1 MTRWMRWVC
10 LVLGASVAAA
20 GCHTSTAA
28 VSVTITPSAAT
39 VLLNNAVQFSAAV
52 SNSTETVTWSV
63 NTVNGGNSTVGTI
76 NTSGLYTAP
85 SSIPPNTTITVGAA
99 VQNTSATASA
109 TVTLVSGLSVTVT
122 PSTFTIGTGET
133 LPFFATVTGVPFNA
147 VTSTCNSANP
157 SSGLPLCTAVTWTI
171 TGSGT
176 INSSTGLYTA
186 PGTATTATI
195 TATSIY
201 DSSATANATV
211 TVVAGA
217 DPTLTS
223 VSPRVGALGAV
234 FQDIYLTGT
243 NFISTTSV
251 FVNGAQISPSAVVA
265 ASSTVLRVRVS
276 DLFLSTRPAPPS
288 NTVTLSFTAGR
299 QGGTQ
304 QQCSPDPTTCQV
316 VLSPVRAAIAGTAPD
331 SVPQVSGS
339 AVGFTID
346 GGFFGTPSNPTVITQ
361 FAGQPRSSTVSSTNP
376 DRQLSMILTAADVA
390 TPGLFPVSVLSNVAG
405 SSVPPVVANLAVQP
419 AYGPSAVTPVVTLPV
434 GVMPSAVAVNTATG
448 VAVVA
453 NQGSDDVTL
462 IDLTQSP
469 PRVLV
474 PSICTAARGLAPPC
488 PAGSAGPT
496 GVAVDNLRNL
506 ALVANSKNNTVAVI
520 DLTAQ
525 SVRFIISTAT
535 IGEIPASVGIN
546 PVTGRAII
554 AYESTNNATLLDLT
568 PWPGSTPAVA
578 GTVSVSTGINTRV
591 AVSPKL
597 NWALV
602 SPGGAGVLSIVDL
615 SQQTVTPIAATGVS
629 RVSGTVTVTTT
640 QSHALQIG
648 EAVLIQGVGDSSFNG
663 ITTVVSTPSNTTFT
677 YSQATTL
684 PNANSGGGTASYG
697 LPVAT
702 VSTNGT
708 LTGVALDDETGKALI
723 VDPAGGVPAAV
734 FNLLDQ
740 SSVSVSTLSGAG
752 YIGAA
757 FNPLANIA
765 VAVNDLTNQVSIVN
779 PDPANPTILT
789 SFSAGNKP
797 FDVAIDPGTDI
808 AVIANQADNT
818 ATIIS
823 LAALRSA
830 PQILQANLLSSLT
843 SGQLLPGASVIV
855 HSTLSS
861 STTPTDQTL
870 VIIGKGF
877 TGGATARLDGTPLA
891 TLSASDRMMTV
902 NVPAAMQSTP
912 RRYALDVVNS
922 LGVSNASSF
931 TVMQSVDVGGTC
943 SNPSPLGVS
952 IDAPNNLALVTDVSC
967 NDVYLVNLLTGMG
980 QAMGVGANP
989 EGVAASPL
997 GGTAV
1002 VADTGAQNASI
1013 VDDINAD
1020 VIATIGTAVN
1030 PTGVAIDA
1038 GLGQVAVTNS
1048 GGNTVSLFP
1057 ITAATGAAPTSLAVM
1072 QSPTAIAVD
1081 PSTHRAAV
1089 GNLTSGNVSLVDLSQ
1104 VNATL
1109 QSGTIQIPQGIVFDP
1124 VSGNFVVAA
1133 SLQNQAVIL
1142 DQITGTLTSLRVG
1155 INPTSIAYNF
1165 DTSTL
1170 ITTNSLGQSM
1180 TVVDFL
1186 NRQVRS
1192 VFRMTPSS
1200 EFSVD
1205 IHPFTNLAVI
1215 ADSANQRILLLPLP
1229 Q

>member
-1 MTRWMRWVC
+1 MRRWMRWLG
-10 LVLGASVAAA
+10 LVLGASVMAA
-20 GCHTSTAA
+20 GCHSSTQG
-28 VSVTITPSAAT
+28 VSVTITPSVAT
-39 VLLNNAVQFSAAV
+39 VLLNNSVQFTASVA
-52 SNSTETVTWSV
+52 NSTNSVTWTV

-76 NTSGLYTAP
+76 NSAGLYTAP
-85 SSIPPNTTITVGAA
+85 ASIPANTTITVGAA

-109 TVTLVSGLSVTVT
+109 TVTLVSGLTISVN
-122 PSTFTIGTGET
+122 PSAFTIGTGET

-147 VTSTCNSANP
+147 VTATCNSAN
-157 SSGLPLCTAVTWTI
+157 SNSGLPLCTAVTWTV

-176 INSSTGLYTA
+176 INSSTGLFTA
-186 PGTATTATI
+186 PSTATTTTV
-195 TATSIY
+195 TATSVY
-201 DSSATANATV
+201 DTAVTANATV
-211 TVVAGA
+211 TVVTGA

-251 FVNGAQISPSAVVA
+251 FVNGVQMPTSAVIA
-265 ASSTVLRVRVS
+265 ASSTVLRVRVP
-276 DLFLSTRPAPPS
+276 DVFLSTPPTPPS
-288 NTVTLSFTAGR
+288 NNVTLTFTAAR
-299 QGGTQ
+299 QGGTR
-304 QQCSPDPTTCQV
+304 QQCAPDPTICQV
-316 VLSPVRAAIAGTAPD
+316 VLSPVRAAIAGTSPD

-339 AVGFTID
+339 AVNFTID

-361 FAGQPRSSTVSSTNP
+361 FAGQPRSSTVSSGNP
-376 DRQLSMILTAADVA
+376 DRQLSMTLTAGDVA

-405 SSVPPVVANLAVQP
+405 SNVPPVVANLAVQP
-419 AYGPSAVTPVVTLPV
+419 AYGPSAVTPLATLSV
-434 GVMPSAVAVNTATG
+434 GVAPSAVAVNTATG

-474 PSICTAARGLAPPC
+474 QSICTGATGLTPPC
-488 PAGSAGPT
+488 AAGSAGPT

-506 ALVANSKNNTVAVI
+506 ALVANSKNNTVAVV
-520 DLTAQ
+520 DLAAH

-535 IGEIPASVGIN
+535 VGEIPASVGIN

-568 PWPGSTPAVA
+568 PWPASTPVIA
-578 GTVSVSTGINTRV
+578 GTVSVSTGINARV

-615 SQQTVTPIAATGVS
+615 SQQTVTPIAAGGVA
-629 RVSGTVTVTTT
+629 RVGGTVTVTTV

-648 EAVLIQGVGDSSFNG
+648 EAVLIQGVTDASFNG

-677 YSQATTL
+677 YSQPSTL
-684 PNANSGGGTASYG
+684 PNANSGGGSASYG

-708 LTGVALDDETGKALI
+708 VTGVALDDETGRALI

-740 SSVSVSTLSGAG
+740 SSVSVAGLSGAG
-752 YIGAA
+752 LIGAA

-765 VAVNDLTNQVSIVN
+765 VAVNELTNQVVIVN

-789 SFSAGNKP
+789 SFTGGNKP

-818 ATIIS
+818 VSTIS

-843 SGQLLPGASVIV
+843 AGQQLPGASVVV

-861 STTPTDQTL
+861 ATAPTDQTL
-870 VIIGKGF
+870 VIVGKGF
-877 TGGATARLDGTPLA
+877 TGGATARLDGTPLT
-891 TLSASDRMMTV
+891 TLSASDRVMTV
-902 NVPAAMQSTP
+902 NVPAAMQRAP

-922 LGVSNASSF
+922 LGVSNAASF

-943 SNPSPLGVS
+943 STPIPLGVA
-952 IDAPNNLALVTDVSC
+952 IDAPNNLALVTDLSC
-967 NDVYLVNLLTGMG
+967 NELYLVNLRTGMG
-980 QAMGVGANP
+980 QAIGVGANP
-989 EGVAASPL
+989 QGVAASPL
-997 GGTAV
+997 GGTAA
-1002 VADTGAQNASI
+1002 VANTGGQSASI
-1013 VDDINAD
+1013 VDDLNAD
-1020 VIATIGTAVN
+1020 VIATVSTDVD

-1048 GGNTVSLFP
+1048 GGNTVSVFP
-1057 ITAATGAAPTSLAVM
+1057 LSSATGAAPSSVAVQ

-1081 PSTHRAAV
+1081 PTTHRAAV
-1089 GNLTSGNVSLVDLSQ
+1089 GNLTSANVSLVDLSQ
-1104 VNATL
+1104 VNTTL
-1109 QSGTIQIPQGIVFDP
+1109 QSGSIQIPQGIVFDP
-1124 VSGNFVVAA
+1124 ISGNFLVAA
-1133 SLQNQAVIL
+1133 SLANQVVIL
-1142 DQITGTLTSLRVG
+1142 DQTTGNLTALRVG

-1165 DTSTL
+1165 ETSTL
-1170 ITTNSLGQSM
+1170 VTLNSLGQSM
-1180 TVVDFL
+1180 TVADFL
-1186 NRQVRS
+1186 TRQVRS
-1192 VFRMTPSS
+1192 VFRMTASS
-1200 EFSVD
+1200 QFSVD

-1215 ADSANQRILLLPLP
+1215 ADGANQRILLLPLP

>member
-1 MTRWMRWVC
+1 MTRWMWGVC
-10 LVLGASVAAA
+10 LVLGGSVAAA
-20 GCHTSTAA
+20 GCHSSTAG
-28 VSVTITPSAAT
+28 VSVTVTPSTAT
-39 VLLNNAVQFSAAV
+39 VLLNNAVQFTGSV
-52 SNSTETVTWSV
+52 TNSTNTVTWSV
-63 NTVNGGNSTVGTI
+63 NSVNGGNSTVGTI
-76 NTSGLYTAP
+76 SSAGLYTAP
-85 SSIPPNTTITVGAA
+85 ASIPPNTTITVGAA
-99 VQNTSATASA
+99 VQNTTATASA
-109 TVTLVSGLSVTVT
+109 TVTLISGLTVTVT

-157 SSGLPLCTAVTWTI
+157 NSGLPLCTAFTWTV

-186 PGTATTATI
+186 PSAATTATI

-201 DSSATANATV
+201 DTSVTANATV
-211 TVVAGA
+211 TVVAAA

-251 FVNGAQISPSAVVA
+251 FVNGVQMPTAAVIA
-265 ASSTVLRVRVS
+265 ASSTVLHVRVP
-276 DLFLSTRPAPPS
+276 DLFLSTPPVPPS
-288 NTVTLSFTAGR
+288 NTVTLAFTAGR

-316 VLSPVRAAIAGTAPD
+316 VLSPVRAAIAGTSPD

-339 AVGFTID
+339 AVSFTID

-361 FAGQPRSSTVSSTNP
+361 FAGQSRSSTVSSTNP
-376 DRQLSMILTAADVA
+376 DRQLSMTLTAADVA
-390 TPGLFPVSVLSNVAG
+390 TPGLFSVSVLSNVAG
-405 SSVPPVVANLAVQP
+405 SSVPPVVANLAIQP
-419 AYGPSAVTPVVTLPV
+419 AYGPSAVTPLVTLPV
-434 GVMPSAVAVNTATG
+434 GTMPSAVAVNTATG

-453 NQGSDDVTL
+453 NQGSNDVTL

-469 PRVLV
+469 PKVLV
-474 PSICTAARGLAPPC
+474 PSICTGATGLAPPC
-488 PAGSAGPT
+488 PAGAAPT

-506 ALVANSKNNTVAVI
+506 ALVANSANNTVAVI
-520 DLTAQ
+520 DLAAH
-525 SVRFIISTAT
+525 SVRFIISTT
-535 IGEIPASVGIN
+535 TVGEIPASVGIN

-568 PWPGSTPAVA
+568 PWPGSTPVVA

-602 SPGGAGVLSIVDL
+602 SPGGTGVLSIVDL
-615 SQQTVTPIAATGVS
+615 SQQTVTPIAASGVA

-640 QSHALQIG
+640 QSHALEIG
-648 EAVLIQGVGDSSFNG
+648 EAVLIQGVADPSFNG

-677 YSQATTL
+677 YSQVTTL

-702 VSTNGT
+702 ISTNGT
-708 LTGVALDDETGKALI
+708 VTGVALDDETGRALI
-723 VDPAGGVPAAV
+723 VDPAGGVPAAI

-740 SSVSVSTLSGAG
+740 SSVSVPNVTGAG

-765 VAVNDLTNQVSIVN
+765 VAVNELTNQVSIVN
-779 PDPANPTILT
+779 PDPANPTVLT

-818 ATIIS
+818 ASVIS

-843 SGQLLPGASVIV
+843 SGQFLPGASVIV

-861 STTPTDQTL
+861 PPTPTDQTL

-877 TGGATARLDGTPLA
+877 TGGATARLDGTPLT

-902 NVPAAMQSTP
+902 DVPAAMQSTP

-922 LGVSNASSF
+922 AGVSNASSF
-931 TVMQSVDVGGTC
+931 TVMQSVDVSGTC
-943 SNPSPLGVS
+943 STPNPLGVS
-952 IDAPNNLALVTDVSC
+952 IDVPNNLALVTDLGC
-967 NDVYLVNLLTGMG
+967 NDLYLVNLPTGTG
-980 QAMGVGANP
+980 QVIAVGANP

-997 GGTAV
+997 GGTGV
-1002 VADTGAQNASI
+1002 VANAGAQSASI

-1020 VIATIGTAVN
+1020 VIATISTAVN
-1030 PTGVAIDA
+1030 PAGVAIDA

-1048 GGNTVSLFP
+1048 GGNTVSVFP
-1057 ITAATGAAPTSLAVM
+1057 ITSSTGAAPTSLAVM

-1081 PSTHRAAV
+1081 PTTHRAAV
-1089 GNLTSGNVSLVDLSQ
+1089 GNLGSSNVSLIDLTQ

-1109 QSGTIQIPQGIVFDP
+1109 QSGSIQIPQGIVFDP
-1124 VSGNFVVAA
+1124 VSGNFLVAA
-1133 SLQNQAVIL
+1133 SLENQAVIL
-1142 DQITGTLTSLRVG
+1142 DQISGNLTTLRVG

-1170 ITTNSLGQSM
+1170 VTTNSLGQSM

-1200 EFSVD
+1200 QFSVD

-1215 ADSANQRILLLPLP
+1215 SDSTNQRILLLPLP